1 MQKATLNLLQAFC
14 LRLEIQ
20 AYVPRFPFILLF
32 TTTTKSNLKTQ
43 WRKSIHNN
51 NKYKV
56 IRKCLNKSDGKCT
69 QQQD

>member
-32 TTTTKSNLKTQ
+32 TTTTKTNLKTQ
-43 WRKSIHNN
+43 WRKSH
-51 NKYKV
+51 
-56 IRKCLNKSDGKCT
+56 S
-69 QQQD
+69 QQQQIQSDKEEPQHV